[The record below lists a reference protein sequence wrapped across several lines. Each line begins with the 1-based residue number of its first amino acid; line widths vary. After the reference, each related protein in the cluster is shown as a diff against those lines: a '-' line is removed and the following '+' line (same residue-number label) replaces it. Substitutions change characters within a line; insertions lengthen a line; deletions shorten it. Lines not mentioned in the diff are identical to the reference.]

1 MRLLT
6 VNGRIDVLAAG
17 EQQSVQAVEN
27 LACDVGIDWL
37 GRQQHCHPASRGD
50 ALKVDGW
57 KETGGHIPYPGLR
70 LIQVGGQ
77 ADHRRL
83 STHRGRHL
91 VGFSRSAWSPGQN
104 RSNPRTRSQSVTAA
118 LN

>member
-1 MRLLT
+1 MWLLT

-17 EQQSVQAVEN
+17 EQQSVQAVEDP
-27 LACDVGIDWL
+27 AGDVGIDWL
-37 GRQQHCHPASRGD
+37 GRQQHCQPTGRGD
-50 ALKVDGW
+50 ALKVDGR
-57 KETGGHIPYPGLR
+57 KETGGHVPYPGLR

-83 STHRGRHL
+83 STH
-91 VGFSRSAWSPGQN
+91 AWSPGQN

-118 LN
+118 LNAATSMRALLT